1 MNPACV
7 LWTAIDY
14 YINTIMSMECY
25 KFNSDDYRELWSAM
39 KCYGVL

>member
-25 KFNSDDYRELWSAM
+25 RLNSDDYRVLWSTI
-39 KCYGVL
+39 

>member
-1 MNPACV
+1 MNWASV

-25 KFNSDDYRELWSAM
+25 KFNSDDYRVLWSAI
-39 KCYGVL
+39 